1 MTDSVQWQILESI
14 KNTLQGMSFSPQGR
28 DACGVIRPE
37 NIVIRKVGMS
47 ARSDEKVSLPQIAT
61 PGIVITPPRR
71 IPLPN
76 DVGEV
81 QMDWVLYPVGIE
93 IVDNDATD
101 RDANLRTYMKWEQQI
116 VRAFNC
122 HSYTDID
129 VSSSCAYSFAE
140 VASTLDEKLWL
151 RSPGK
156 VVASIVVTV
165 HSRETRGIET

>member
-1 MTDSVQWQILESI
+1 MESI
-14 KNTLQGMSFSPQGR
+14 KNTLQEMSFSPQGK
-28 DACGVIRPE
+28 DTCGAVKPE

-47 ARSDEKVSLPQIAT
+47 TRSDEKATLPQIST

-71 IPLPN
+71 VSLPN
-76 DVGEV
+76 NMGEV
-81 QMDWVLYPVGIE
+81 QMDWVIYPVAIE

-101 RDANLRTYMKWEQQI
+101 RDSNLRTYMKWEQQI

-129 VSSSCAYSFAE
+129 VSSTCAYSFAE
-140 VASTLDEKLWL
+140 VPSTLDEKLWL

-165 HSRETRGIET
+165 FSRETRGIET